1 MGRGTQARRTA
12 AGGRASNRVTKK
24 GVAIAAAPTIMNH
37 MKLTEHFSFEEL
49 IHSDTAKQR
58 GIYNVPDAEQAA
70 CIALLAANVL
80 EPARQE
86 YGHPIEVTSGYR
98 SERLNK
104 VVGGKPSSQH
114 MRGQAADL
122 QADNLERLYDIIQ
135 AQGNYDQLL
144 LESNGKSKWIHVSY
158 NPDGNRG
165 TSNKNYKA

>member
-1 MGRGTQARRTA
+1 
-12 AGGRASNRVTKK
+12 
-24 GVAIAAAPTIMNH
+24 
-37 MKLTEHFSFEEL
+37 MKLTEHFDFEEL

-80 EPARQE
+80 EPARKE

-104 VVGGKPSSQH
+104 VVGGKPNSQH

-122 QADNLERLYDIIQ
+122 TCDDLEQLYDIILEHC
-135 AQGNYDQLL
+135 GYDQLL

-165 TSNKNYKA
+165 INNKNYKA